1 MLLKALQQLTQSNIQ
16 LQASNAKLIASIDS
30 LANSVN
36 DFSVIIENA
45 DEMMEGMPP
54 GYKAN

>member
-45 DEMMEGMPP
+45 DEMAEGMPP